1 MSLFS
6 TISLLSNGLT
16 LALSLGFLLI
26 VLWNDVHK
34 ELSQFFAIFLLFVMV
49 WNLGSLF
56 ALVFSL
62 IGTSA
67 SVVRFAV
74 AVMEIGFTGSN
85 IAAYALTAILTG
97 VHTRRFRLLIFLSL
111 GLVLVYQILLIISA
125 APLPFAALGEGFF
138 KYRFQPLAAI
148 FFLLFD
154 GIVLYLLWRY
164 RRKVTSNGLF
174 WGLNLFALS
183 QGLGFLNPE
192 LGIASLSITLAG
204 ISTLVISFAM
214 LRQEIIKPLA
224 ERVIQVEAVHKVSLA
239 IASHLSLD
247 RVLTQIAMQ
256 AVGWSN
262 ADAAAIFLNSN
273 DILET
278 VAVHNLPD
286 DYLNLRVNLGDGIAG
301 KVVTSKKSVYL
312 ENYERD
318 WKAYDEFPDARKT
331 FGSVIS
337 VPLIYNEEPI
347 GVLVVIGGKQG
358 RLLRKEDVQ
367 SLELLGAQAA
377 VAITNSRLFA
387 YQDSL
392 TRQVEAARSQL
403 ETVLISTENPVVAV
417 DRELRVI
424 FANPAAQKLAL
435 DHNIPKASLIRD
447 IFKPTVFPNY
457 HNALRDLR
465 YKGVHIY
472 EVQFETRDYLCHIA
486 SLGKPRSV
494 GWVAI
499 LNDVSQLKEIDRLKS
514 EMIRMTSHDLKN
526 PLQAATANL
535 DLLTDDLAD
544 NPNQEVHLSLS
555 AIHTQLGRM
564 NRIIGGILDLERIK
578 SGNLEMQL
586 CFPHEIIEHVVE
598 ELQLQASAKE
608 IEIKTDVARNMPSFA
623 AEPEQFERVFVNLV
637 ENAIKFT
644 GSGGVITIKA
654 ALLPSHILF
663 SVADTGIGIS
673 PELQP
678 FVFERFWRGGQRGQS
693 GAEHVTGTGLGLSIV
708 KAIVEHHGGEIW
720 LISGLQQGTTFFVK
734 VPIHNDV

>member
-56 ALVFSL
+56 ALIFSL

-148 FFLLFD
+148 FFLMFD

-256 AVGWSN
+256 AAGWSN

-318 WKAYDEFPDARKT
+318 WKEYDEFPHARKT

-387 YQDSL
+387 YQDNL

-435 DHNIPKASLIRD
+435 NHNIPKASLIRD